1 MNAEKGDSDHGAD
14 EWQAISVV
22 IAGGGTGGHL
32 FPGIALAEAFH
43 KMNRESR
50 IVFAGTGNHLE
61 TEALRCTPFGHCP
74 ISAGGL
80 KGRGPIR
87 KAAALA
93 RTVKGLWESLF
104 LLRRV
109 TPDLVVGVGG
119 YVSGPMVLM
128 ARMLAI
134 PCVLQEQNAIPG
146 ITNRILAPLVRKI
159 YAAFPDTG
167 SKGFQRKM
175 AVTGN
180 PVRREMRLPEGNPNT
195 LSAETRGAK
204 ERFTVLVFGGSQGAR
219 GINEAA
225 IKALDHLPLD
235 RMKFIHQTGV
245 SELETIRSFYRERD
259 VAATVAS
266 FFTDM
271 AEQYLAADLVVCR
284 AGATTVAEV
293 TAMGKPAIF
302 VPFPF
307 AADDHQRMNAQSL
320 VDQGAAEMI
329 LEKDLSGDSLAERI
343 LYYESHPEALAAMAD
358 RAGAFGKPDA
368 ARRIAE
374 DCYKLLSEGGK
385 K

>member
-1 MNAEKGDSDHGAD
+1 
-14 EWQAISVV
+14 
-22 IAGGGTGGHL
+22 
-32 FPGIALAEAFH
+32 
-43 KMNRESR
+43 
-50 IVFAGTGNHLE
+50 
-61 TEALRCTPFGHCP
+61 
-74 ISAGGL
+74 
-80 KGRGPIR
+80 
-87 KAAALA
+87 
-93 RTVKGLWESLF
+93 
-104 LLRRV
+104 
-109 TPDLVVGVGG
+109 
-119 YVSGPMVLM
+119 
-128 ARMLAI
+128 
-134 PCVLQEQNAIPG
+134 
-146 ITNRILAPLVRKI
+146 
-159 YAAFPDTG
+159 
-167 SKGFQRKM
+167 
-175 AVTGN
+175 
-180 PVRREMRLPEGNPNT
+180 
-195 LSAETRGAK
+195 
-204 ERFTVLVFGGSQGAR
+204 
-219 GINEAA
+219 
-225 IKALDHLPLD
+225 
-235 RMKFIHQTGV
+235 V